1 MTTSKSKNNRTSI
14 KKNNVLLGAFGGIAT
29 VVVAVIL
36 LITQPWKPD
45 YLSGKY
51 EKQFMNYTYDCMD
64 FDELG
69 DMSANSVI
77 SEIYGSW
84 AFVACTCSYL
94 EYHNHYGDKDL
105 PKTEVI
111 ISILPSKKKTIYDA
125 ASVFLDKSLTD
136 NIKSCV
142 EKEHDDW
149 EAKYGDN
156 FRKKNGYS
164 L

>member
-1 MTTSKSKNNRTSI
+1 MSVGKSKSNQ
-14 KKNNVLLGAFGGIAT
+14 KKTNLMLGILGGVGVI
-29 VVVAVIL
+29 VVAVVL
-36 LITQPWKPD
+36 LIAQPWKPD

-51 EKQFMNYTYDCMD
+51 EKQFKDYTYDCMD

-69 DMSANSVI
+69 DLSANSVI

-84 AFVACTCSYL
+84 TLVACTCSYL
-94 EYHNHYGDKDL
+94 EYHNYYGDKDL

-111 ISILPSKKKTIYDA
+111 ISIFPSKKKTVYDA
-125 ASVFLDKSLTD
+125 TSVFLDKRLTN

-142 EKEHDDW
+142 EKEHNDW
-149 EAKYGDN
+149 EAKYGDK
-156 FRKKNGYS
+156 FRKENGYS

>member
-1 MTTSKSKNNRTSI
+1 MSTSKSKNNQKKTSLI
-14 KKNNVLLGAFGGIAT
+14 LGILGGVGA
-29 VVVAVIL
+29 VAVAIVL
-36 LITQPWKPD
+36 FVTQPWKPD

-94 EYHNHYGDKDL
+94 EYHNYYGDKDL
-105 PKTEVI
+105 PKTEAI

-125 ASVFLDKSLTD
+125 ASVFLDKHLTD

>member
-1 MTTSKSKNNRTSI
+1 MSTSKSKNNQ
-14 KKNNVLLGAFGGIAT
+14 KKTNLILGILGGVGA
-29 VVVAVIL
+29 VAVVIVL
-36 LITQPWKPD
+36 FITQPWKPD

-84 AFVACTCSYL
+84 ALVACTCSYL
-94 EYHNHYGDKDL
+94 EYHNYYGDKDL

-125 ASVFLDKSLTD
+125 ASVFLDKHLTD